1 MDIITSNKN
10 QKIKDLQKLNKDNGF
25 RRKKGVF
32 VVEGIRMF
40 VELPV
45 DRVKQVVLSE
55 SAWNRYKTEL
65 VNMGFNTADE
75 NLLVVKDYIYDGI
88 SQTKSPQGLMA
99 VVKCMDYTM
108 KDFLAVHA
116 ATEAQEDVG
125 ICDKVGVQRN
135 MTARGITEPPV
146 YLVLESIQDP
156 GNLGTIIR
164 SSEAA
169 GVAGILIG
177 GMSCDPYSPKVV
189 RSTMGAIFRV
199 PFVISENLLE
209 DIDMLKKNGVSI
221 YGAHLDGAPLYEENL
236 NKPVA
241 FLIGNEG
248 NGLTD
253 GVVATADNLIKIPM
267 QGQVESLNAAI
278 SATLLAYEAYRQRSF
293 K

>member
-10 QKIKDLQKLNKDNGF
+10 QKIKDLQKLNKDSGF

-65 VNMGFNTADE
+65 ANMGFNAEDE
-75 NLLVVKDYIYDGI
+75 SLLVVKDYIYDSI

-99 VVKCMDYTM
+99 VVKCMNYTM
-108 KDFLAVHA
+108 KDLDAR
-116 ATEAQEDVG
+116 
-125 ICDKVGVQRN
+125 DK
-135 MTARGITEPPV
+135 AKPPV
-146 YLVLESIQDP
+146 YLILESIQDP
-156 GNLGTIIR
+156 GNMGTIIR

-169 GVAGILIG
+169 GVNGIFIG

-209 DIDMLKKNGVSI
+209 DIEILKKNGVSI
-221 YGAHLDGAPLYEENL
+221 YGAHLEGTPLYDENL

-248 NGLTD
+248 NGLSD
-253 GVVATADNLIKIPM
+253 EVAATADCLIRIPM
-267 QGQVESLNAAI
+267 SGQVESLNAAI
-278 SATLLAYEAYRQRSF
+278 SATLLAYEAYRQRRF
-293 K
+293 

>member
-10 QKIKDLQKLNKDNGF
+10 PKIKDLQKLNRDNSY

-40 VELPV
+40 VELPA

-65 VNMGFNTADE
+65 AHMGFNAEDE
-75 NLLVVKDYIYDGI
+75 SLLVVKDYIYDSI

-99 VVKCMDYTM
+99 VVECMNYTM
-108 KDFLAVHA
+108 TDLLAVCGR
-116 ATEAQEDVG
+116 E
-125 ICDKVGVQRN
+125 K
-135 MTARGITEPPV
+135 PPV
-146 YLVLESIQDP
+146 YLILESIQDP
-156 GNLGTIIR
+156 GNMGTILR

-177 GMSCDPYSPKVV
+177 GMSCDPYSSKVV

-209 DIDMLKKNGVSI
+209 DIDLLKKNGVSL
-221 YGAHLDGAPLYEENL
+221 YGAHLDGTPLYDENL

-253 GVVATADNLIKIPM
+253 EVAAAADCLIRIPM
-267 QGQVESLNAAI
+267 SGQVESLNAAI

-293 K
+293 Q

>member
-10 QKIKDLQKLNKDNGF
+10 QKIKDLQKLNKDNHF
-25 RRKKGVF
+25 RREKGVF

-40 VELPV
+40 VELPA

-65 VNMGFNTADE
+65 ANMGFNVEDE
-75 NLLVVKDYIYDGI
+75 SLLVVKDYIYDSI

-99 VVKCMDYTM
+99 VVECMNYTM
-108 KDFLAVHA
+108 QDLL
-116 ATEAQEDVG
+116 G
-125 ICDKVGVQRN
+125 NDKVKS
-135 MTARGITEPPV
+135 PV
-146 YLVLESIQDP
+146 YLILESIQDP

-169 GVAGILIG
+169 DVSGVLIG

-199 PFVISENLLE
+199 PFVMSENLLE
-209 DIDMLKKNGVSI
+209 DIEILKKNGVSI
-221 YGAHLDGAPLYEENL
+221 YGAHLEGTPLYDENL

-248 NGLTD
+248 NGLSDEVAAAAD
-253 GVVATADNLIKIPM
+253 GLIKIPM
-267 QGQVESLNAAI
+267 SGQVESLNAAV
-278 SATLLAYEAYRQRSF
+278 SATLLAYEAYRQRVF
-293 K
+293 L